1 MVERLRKAY
10 TRYIEAYRDY
20 LRVRQELAI
29 LERIQLLNKK
39 SEELIERIK
48 KMRSQIKTNSITL
61 ATTLR

>member
-1 MVERLRKAY
+1 MIERLRKAY

>member
-29 LERIQLLNKK
+29 RERIQVLKMKKENLERKIKEINESLNKK
-39 SEELIERIK
+39 DYNL
-48 KMRSQIKTNSITL
+48 
-61 ATTLR
+61 